1 MDIFMEIRQEIE
13 QLAENDYKKFSA
25 SLLPGVDKV
34 LGVRLPQL
42 RKLASR
48 IAAGDWQRYLAAEPD
63 YFEEIMLQG
72 MVIGAVKVT
81 PEERLQYMAGFIPKI
96 NSWSV
101 CDSFCSGL
109 KFTNKNQE
117 LVWNFLQPY
126 LHSGKEY
133 QIRFAV
139 IMMMDYYLT
148 AAYIDLVLPLL
159 DGVAHDGYYV
169 KMAVAWALA
178 TALAKQPEKTWD
190 YFQHHHLDTDTWKK
204 TIQKCLESRR
214 IPEDQ
219 KAALRQMRKAL

>member
-1 MDIFMEIRQEIE
+1 MWD
-13 QLAENDYKKFSA
+13 
-25 SLLPGVDKV
+25 
-34 LGVRLPQL
+34 
-42 RKLASR
+42 
-48 IAAGDWQRYLAAEPD
+48 
-63 YFEEIMLQG
+63 
-72 MVIGAVKVT
+72 
-81 PEERLQYMAGFIPKI
+81 
-96 NSWSV
+96 
-101 CDSFCSGL
+101 
-109 KFTNKNQE
+109 
-117 LVWNFLQPY
+117 FLQPY

-148 AAYIDLVLPLL
+148 AEYIDLVLPLL

-190 YFQHHHLDTDTWKK
+190 YFQHHHLDADTWKK

-214 IPEDQ
+214 IPEEQ

>member
-34 LGVRLPQL
+34 LGVRLPRL
-42 RKLASR
+42 RKLAGR
-48 IAAGDWQRYLAAEPD
+48 IAAGDWQHYLAAEPD
-63 YFEEIMLQG
+63 YFEEVMLQG
-72 MVIGAVKVT
+72 MVIGAIKVT
-81 PEERLQYMAGFIPKI
+81 PEERLQYMADFIPKI

-117 LVWNFLQPY
+117 LVWDFLQPY

-190 YFQHHHLDTDTWKK
+190 YFQHHHLDADTWKK

-214 IPEDQ
+214 IPEEQ
-219 KAALRQMRKAL
+219 KAALRQMRKAP

>member
-1 MDIFMEIRQEIE
+1 MDIFMEMRQEIE

-42 RKLASR
+42 RKLAGR

-81 PEERLQYMAGFIPKI
+81 PEERLQYMADFIPKI

-133 QIRFAV
+133 QIRFEV
-139 IMMMDYYLT
+139 IMMMDY
-148 AAYIDLVLPLL
+148 
-159 DGVAHDGYYV
+159 
-169 KMAVAWALA
+169 
-178 TALAKQPEKTWD
+178 
-190 YFQHHHLDTDTWKK
+190 
-204 TIQKCLESRR
+204 
-214 IPEDQ
+214 
-219 KAALRQMRKAL
+219 

>member
-63 YFEEIMLQG
+63 YFEEVMLQG
-72 MVIGAVKVT
+72 MVIGAIKVT
-81 PEERLQYMAGFIPKI
+81 PEERLQYMADFIPKI

-117 LVWNFLQPY
+117 LVWDFLQPY

-148 AAYIDLVLPLL
+148 AAYIDSVLPLL

-190 YFQHHHLDTDTWKK
+190 YFQHHHLDADTWKK

-214 IPEDQ
+214 IPEEQ